1 MTVKTSSSKLRDFL
15 NNIGRSDW
23 TYKSYLEKQQEI
35 EDIKPEIEYMSTQDW
50 INFSSKFV
58 ESIDGS
64 KVDTKT
70 GLSRKEFLEYIK
82 SSYLPNSEF
91 DEDDWW

>member
-1 MTVKTSSSKLRDFL
+1 MSSQKLRDFL
-15 NNIGRSDW
+15 NNITRSDW

-35 EDIKPEIEYMSTQDW
+35 EDIKPEIEHMSTQDW

-82 SSYLPNSEF
+82 TGHLPNKEF
-91 DEDDWW
+91 FDDYWDE

>member
-1 MTVKTSSSKLRDFL
+1 MSSQKLRDFL
-15 NNIGRSDW
+15 NNITRSDW
-23 TYKSYLEKQQEI
+23 TYKSYLEKQQDVEEI
-35 EDIKPEIEYMSTQDW
+35 DVEIRKMCTQDW